1 MMSAIDQAQFDFS
14 PAVGLAVAVMVGFL
28 VFAVALDLTWDQFRR
43 VIRKPGAPLVGL
55 LAQYVVLP
63 GVAFGIGLLM
73 AGTPSIA
80 LGLLL
85 VTCCPGGALSNY
97 LTGVA
102 RGSVATSVSMTAVS
116 TLFSVVVTPLL
127 FAFWATLNPATRAVL
142 RRIELDPARMIM
154 VLLIMLVVPVTV
166 GMLIRSRRPGMAD
179 GIRTRSRR
187 IAAGVFAVVV
197 GVLLIGNVDVL
208 ATFART
214 ALPPVVLTFTIAVA
228 LGWSLARIAGLAAA
242 DRRAVTLEV
251 AFQNVALA
259 VGMAVAFFPT
269 LAGVAITSILW
280 GTVHLTLGF
289 ALAVSWARVPTV
301 EGVPA
306 VR

>member
-1 MMSAIDQAQFDFS
+1 MSAIDQAQVNFS
-14 PAVGLAVAVMVGFL
+14 PTVGLAVAVMVGFL

-116 TLFSVVVTPLL
+116 TLFSVAVTPLL

-154 VLLIMLVVPVTV
+154 VLLIMLVVPVTT
-166 GMLIRSRRPGMAD
+166 GMLIRSRRPGVAD

-187 IAAGVFAVVV
+187 IAGGVFAVVV
-197 GVLLIGNVDVL
+197 GILLIGNVDVL

-228 LGWSLARIAGLAAA
+228 LGWCLARIAGLAAA

-289 ALAVSWARVPTV
+289 ALAASWARVPTV

>member
-1 MMSAIDQAQFDFS
+1 MSAIDQAQVNFS
-14 PAVGLAVAVMVGFL
+14 PTVGLAVAVMVGFL

-116 TLFSVVVTPLL
+116 TLFSVAVTPLL

-154 VLLIMLVVPVTV
+154 VLLIMLVVPVTT
-166 GMLIRSRRPGMAD
+166 GMLIRSRRPGVAD

-187 IAAGVFAVVV
+187 IAGGVFAVVV
-197 GVLLIGNVDVL
+197 GILLIGNVDVL

-214 ALPPVVLTFTIAVA
+214 ALPPVVLTFAIAVA
-228 LGWSLARIAGLAAA
+228 LGWCLARIAGLAAA

-289 ALAVSWARVPTV
+289 ALAASWARVPTV